1 MNKKA
6 IWVIIGLMSAALLGI
21 VLMQVNWISHS
32 LMLNEE
38 DFNNKVLFA
47 LNKVAERLEIQEQLE
62 ALSYT
67 NNGFARTFYEQ
78 EMLDH
83 LNKGNLSVTLSME
96 SSGLPASEV
105 HLSKTQYL
113 KLILESNTCT
123 CADCQRKRAE
133 NLTKWISFNRSVE
146 RIPVAERINLQQLDQ
161 FLKEELQDQGIKL
174 EYKYGVYDNHKR
186 CFVIANGHYVV
197 EHEHPHPVKAGYQSL
212 STSPYRVHL
221 YKDEKQSPGMLLVY
235 FPDKTSY
242 LWSTVLKNV
251 VAVILFL
258 SIIMGCFAY
267 TVWVIFR
274 QKKLS
279 EMKNDFINNMTHE
292 FKTPIATI
300 SLATDSITSP
310 VVAGD
315 PSKVRRF
322 ADIIKQENQR
332 MNNQVERVL
341 QMAAIDRGDFQLKLS
356 DVNLHEVIARAVDN
370 ISLQVERK
378 NGRVSTQLE
387 AERPVVQGDL
397 THISN
402 IVNNLLDNANKYSPE
417 NPEISVST
425 RNVPDGVEVI
435 VSDNGIGMSKE
446 ARKHIFDKFYRVHTG
461 NLHDVKGF
469 GLGLSY
475 VKALMDAHKG
485 RIQVKSEPGVGSS
498 FILFFPFQVGTS
510 QPGRVS
516 ASA

>member
-1 MNKKA
+1 
-6 IWVIIGLMSAALLGI
+6 
-21 VLMQVNWISHS
+21 
-32 LMLNEE
+32 
-38 DFNNKVLFA
+38 
-47 LNKVAERLEIQEQLE
+47 
-62 ALSYT
+62 
-67 NNGFARTFYEQ
+67 
-78 EMLDH
+78 
-83 LNKGNLSVTLSME
+83 
-96 SSGLPASEV
+96 
-105 HLSKTQYL
+105 
-113 KLILESNTCT
+113 
-123 CADCQRKRAE
+123 
-133 NLTKWISFNRSVE
+133 
-146 RIPVAERINLQQLDQ
+146 
-161 FLKEELQDQGIKL
+161 
-174 EYKYGVYDNHKR
+174 
-186 CFVIANGHYVV
+186 
-197 EHEHPHPVKAGYQSL
+197 
-212 STSPYRVHL
+212 
-221 YKDEKQSPGMLLVY
+221 
-235 FPDKTSY
+235 
-242 LWSTVLKNV
+242 
-251 VAVILFL
+251 L